1 MQINLYL
8 SQFPLHPENVFS
20 QGKVP
25 FELIEIEVAAW
36 PNLEMMYF
44 Q

>member
-25 FELIEIEVAAW
+25 FKLIEIDAAAR
-36 PNLEMMYF
+36 PDLEMMYF